1 MKRNVL
7 MALVCLLL
15 SVGLIGCKEN
25 EETHEHVYGEWV
37 VVSEATCTKKGERE
51 KSCSCGEKV
60 KEEIAMLAHT
70 EEVIK
75 GKEATCTEEGLTE
88 GKKCSVCGTILVAQE
103 AIKAKGHSYSEEYKY
118 DEEYHWHEATCNDT
132 EEVSGKEKHTYE
144 NGVCKCGQVEKKT
157 TVTLDEWKK
166 LFEAENIK
174 MYFYDSNAQQT
185 VIYDGNKI
193 YWKGHTIS
201 TGEDVEFYFEYVT
214 DSEGNRTWYCYSQ
227 NAEGKWVKSLD
238 AINNGETYY
247 NMKKTFFGFGEYFS
261 SFKYDQE
268 NDLYKADSLKI
279 NYNLVNNSIEC
290 DLKDICVKVADGKI
304 AQLVFS
310 CLMDYYPTPE
320 YHYVDTAYYTIDEV
334 GTATVTL
341 PETAN

>member
-15 SVGLIGCKEN
+15 SVALIGCKEN

-37 VVSEATCTKKGERE
+37 VVSEATCRKKGERE

-144 NGVCKCGQVEKKT
+144 NGKYMCK
-157 TVTLDEWKK
+157 
-166 LFEAENIK
+166 
-174 MYFYDSNAQQT
+174 S
-185 VIYDGNKI
+185 
-193 YWKGHTIS
+193 
-201 TGEDVEFYFEYVT
+201 
-214 DSEGNRTWYCYSQ
+214 
-227 NAEGKWVKSLD
+227 
-238 AINNGETYY
+238 
-247 NMKKTFFGFGEYFS
+247 
-261 SFKYDQE
+261 
-268 NDLYKADSLKI
+268 
-279 NYNLVNNSIEC
+279 
-290 DLKDICVKVADGKI
+290 
-304 AQLVFS
+304 
-310 CLMDYYPTPE
+310 
-320 YHYVDTAYYTIDEV
+320 
-334 GTATVTL
+334 
-341 PETAN
+341 